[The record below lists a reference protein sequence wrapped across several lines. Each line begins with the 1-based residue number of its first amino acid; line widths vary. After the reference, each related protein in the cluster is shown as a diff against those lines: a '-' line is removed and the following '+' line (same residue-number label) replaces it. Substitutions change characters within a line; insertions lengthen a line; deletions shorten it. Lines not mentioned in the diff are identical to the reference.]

1 MGKSILRRESL
12 SKQVSDQL
20 EKLISSGAY
29 KVGDKIP
36 TEPELV
42 ELFGVSRNTIREAI
56 QSLTWAGLLQVK
68 QGDGTYVC
76 AENRFNAN
84 MEQRY
89 QEISLHDIAEAR
101 NCIEVTIAHLAAK
114 RRTKEDIATI
124 RLQLQRREALATD
137 VKENTKADL
146 DFHIAIARACH
157 NQILID
163 MYESMACYMESQ
175 IEERSRA
182 SGQSFV
188 EIDLL
193 HEELFS
199 AIQTGDAEKAA
210 HSVMKILEI

>member
-12 SKQVSDQL
+12 SKQVSDRL
-20 EKLISSGAY
+20 EEMISSGTY

-56 QSLTWAGLLQVK
+56 QSLTWAGLLHVK

-84 MEQRY
+84 MEQKY
-89 QEISLHDIAEAR
+89 QEISLPDIAEAR

-114 RRTKEDIATI
+114 RRTMKDIENI
-124 RLQLQRREALATD
+124 HLLLQRRKALATD
-137 VKENTKADL
+137 VKENTRADL
-146 DFHIAIARACH
+146 DFHIAIAHACH

-175 IEERSRA
+175 IEERSRT
-182 SGQSFV
+182 SERSFT

-193 HEELFS
+193 HEHLFS
-199 AIQTGDAEKAA
+199 AIQDGDAEKAA

>member
-1 MGKSILRRESL
+1 MGKSILHRESL
-12 SKQVSDQL
+12 SKQVSDKL
-20 EKLISSGAY
+20 EKMIASEVY

-36 TEPELV
+36 TEPELM
-42 ELFGVSRNTIREAI
+42 ELFGVSRNTVREAI
-56 QSLTWAGLLQVK
+56 QSLTWAGLLQVR

-84 MEQRY
+84 MEQKY

-101 NCIEVTIAHLAAK
+101 NCIEVTIAHMAAR
-114 RRTKEDIATI
+114 RRTPQDIENI
-124 RLQLQRREALATD
+124 RILLQKREALTTN

-146 DFHIAIARACH
+146 DFHIAISHACH

-175 IEERSRA
+175 IEERSRT
-182 SGQSFV
+182 SERSFT

-193 HEELFS
+193 HEHLFS
-199 AIQTGDAEKAA
+199 AIRDGNAEKAA
-210 HSVMKILEI
+210 RSVMEILEI

>member
-1 MGKSILRRESL
+1 MKKTILHRESL
-12 SKQVSDQL
+12 SSQVSDRL
-20 EKLISSGAY
+20 EKMISSGTY
-29 KVGDKIP
+29 KIGDKIP
-36 TEPELV
+36 TELELM

-84 MEQRY
+84 MEQKY
-89 QEISLHDIAEAR
+89 QDVSLTDIAEAR

-114 RRTKEDIATI
+114 RRTPEDIEKI
-124 RLQLQRREALATD
+124 HLLLQKRKALTTD

-146 DFHIAIARACH
+146 DFHIAIAHACH

-175 IEERSRA
+175 IEARSRI
-182 SGQSFV
+182 SEQSFT
-188 EIDLL
+188 EIDFL

-199 AIQTGDAEKAA
+199 AIQNADAEKAVL
-210 HSVMKILEI
+210 SVMKILEI